1 MKLFSINPINFYVNQ
16 KKKMR
21 KERLSGRTA
30 ESVFTEIYQK
40 NLFKGNES
48 RSGTGSNLKQTE
60 IIRRELPNILN
71 ELKIQSMLDIP
82 CGDFFWLKEIDLS
95 FLSYIGAD
103 IVDDIIS
110 SNNKKYA
117 KQNRNFIKLDILE
130 DDLPKVDLI
139 LCRDLLVHISFNDI
153 KKAVNN
159 IKKSQIKYILT
170 TSFPNL
176 KQNNDIITGDWRKL
190 NLQIPPISFPNPMKQ
205 ILEKCT
211 EKNGTDKSLLLY
223 QIKDL

>member
-1 MKLFSINPINFYVNQ
+1 MKLSSINPINLYVNQ
-16 KKKMR
+16 KSKKR

-48 RSGTGSNLKQTE
+48 RSGSGSNLEQTE
-60 IIRRELPNILN
+60 IIRKELPDLVA

-82 CGDFFWLKEIDLS
+82 CGDFFWLKEVDLDS
-95 FLSYIGAD
+95 IQYTGVD

-117 KQNRNFIKLDILE
+117 KQNRNFIKLNILE
-130 DDLPKVDLI
+130 DVLPKVDLF
-139 LCRDLLVHISFNDI
+139 LCRDLLVHFSFDDI

-159 IKKSQIKYILT
+159 IKKSGSKYLLT

-190 NLQIPPISFPNPMKQ
+190 NLQIPPISFPNPIKH
-205 ILEKCT
+205 ILEKCI
-211 EKNGTDKSLLLY
+211 EKNCADKSLLLY
-223 QIKDL
+223 HIKDL

>member
-1 MKLFSINPINFYVNQ
+1 MKLSSINPINLYVNQ
-16 KKKMR
+16 KSKKR

-48 RSGTGSNLKQTE
+48 RSGSGSNLEQTE
-60 IIRRELPNILN
+60 IIRKELPDLVA

-82 CGDFFWLKEIDLS
+82 CGDFFWLKEVDLDS
-95 FLSYIGAD
+95 IQYTGVD

-117 KQNRNFIKLDILE
+117 KQNRNFIKLNILE
-130 DDLPKVDLI
+130 DVLPKVDLF
-139 LCRDLLVHISFNDI
+139 LCRDLLVHFSFDDI

-159 IKKSQIKYILT
+159 IKKSGSKYLLT

-190 NLQIPPISFPNPMKQ
+190 NLQIPPISFPNPIKQ
-205 ILEKCT
+205 ILEKCI
-211 EKNGTDKSLLLY
+211 EKNCADKSLLLY
-223 QIKDL
+223 HIKDL

>member
-1 MKLFSINPINFYVNQ
+1 MKLSSINPINLYVNQ
-16 KKKMR
+16 KSKKR

-48 RSGTGSNLKQTE
+48 RSGSGSNLEQTE
-60 IIRRELPNILN
+60 IIRNELPDLVA

-82 CGDFFWLKEIDLS
+82 CGDFFWLKEVDLDS
-95 FLSYIGAD
+95 IQYTGVD

-117 KQNRNFIKLDILE
+117 KQNRNFIKLNILE
-130 DDLPKVDLI
+130 DVLPKVDLF
-139 LCRDLLVHISFNDI
+139 LCRDLLVHFSFDDI

-159 IKKSQIKYILT
+159 IKKSGSKYLLT

-190 NLQIPPISFPNPMKQ
+190 NLQIPPISFPNPIKQ
-205 ILEKCT
+205 ILEKCI
-211 EKNGTDKSLLLY
+211 EKNCADKSLLLY
-223 QIKDL
+223 HIKDL

>member
-1 MKLFSINPINFYVNQ
+1 MKLSSINPINLYVNQ
-16 KKKMR
+16 KSKKR
-21 KERLSGRTA
+21 KERLSGRTT

-48 RSGTGSNLKQTE
+48 RSGSGSNIEQTE
-60 IIRRELPNILN
+60 IIRKELTDLVA

-82 CGDFFWLKEIDLS
+82 CGDFFWLKEVVLDSIQ
-95 FLSYIGAD
+95 YTGVD

-139 LCRDLLVHISFNDI
+139 LCRDLLVHFSFNDI

-159 IKKSQIKYILT
+159 IKKTQSKYLLT

-190 NLQIPPISFPNPMKQ
+190 NLQIPPFSFPNPMNQ
-205 ILEKCT
+205 ILEKCS
-211 EKNGTDKSLLLY
+211 EKNCSDKSLFLY
-223 QIKDL
+223 QIKEL

>member
-1 MKLFSINPINFYVNQ
+1 MLT
-16 KKKMR
+16 KKKKR

-40 NLFKGNES
+40 NLFKGKKS

-159 IKKSQIKYILT
+159 IKKSQSKYILT

-223 QIKDL
+223 QIKVL